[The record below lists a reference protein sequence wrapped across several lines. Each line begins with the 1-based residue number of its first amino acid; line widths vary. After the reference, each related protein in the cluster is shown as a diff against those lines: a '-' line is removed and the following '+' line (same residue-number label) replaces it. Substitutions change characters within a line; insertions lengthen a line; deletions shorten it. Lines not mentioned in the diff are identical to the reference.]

1 MSKNS
6 IHSTAIIGNN
16 VELGSNVKIGP
27 YSVIE
32 DDVQIGNNSN
42 IKNFVTICK
51 NTTIG
56 KDCEIFHNCSIG
68 EIPQDLKFNGEK
80 TKTIIGNRNKIRE
93 SVTIN
98 RGTEFLGETRIGD
111 DCLLMAY
118 THVGHDSVIGNNVV
132 MANMATLGGHVT
144 LNDWVSLGGGVL
156 VHQFCQLGTQVFIG
170 GGFRVVQDVPPYI
183 LAAKEP
189 LKYQGIN
196 SIGLKRRGYDQ
207 RTRKDIKKIYQIIFG
222 TNINISQAIIKIKNK
237 FKDSNHKNMILNFI
251 KNSKRGI
258 I

>member
-144 LNDWVSLGGGVL
+144 LNDWVSLCL
-156 VHQFCQLGTQVFIG
+156 LYTSPSP
-170 GGFRVVQDVPPYI
+170 RDATLSRMPSS
-183 LAAKEP
+183 A
-189 LKYQGIN
+189 
-196 SIGLKRRGYDQ
+196 
-207 RTRKDIKKIYQIIFG
+207 
-222 TNINISQAIIKIKNK
+222 
-237 FKDSNHKNMILNFI
+237 
-251 KNSKRGI
+251 
-258 I
+258 